1 MENKLP
7 FYMAYPV
14 PLLYNDDR
22 NARRDYD
29 YMKSIYPDT
38 AKRVLPY
45 MEEECDRMEYDGSM
59 MYDEYPDRLQLRLMC
74 RRIYDKAE
82 KEEENPG
89 AWLMDLIEVM
99 TYQELCR
106 RRVEHREI
114 RKNILIYK
122 RASGKNFH
130 FALLYVILCDDNY
143 SFQMKEKSEHNIQEG
158 TSWQIITLFLS
169 ECRQSGKVQLVW

>member
-1 MENKLP
+1 MTDTMRNKRIPILT
-7 FYMAYPV
+7 AAHNEPV
-14 PLLYNDDR
+14 SSCGKRSLIHRYQNNGYNIVLDINSGCIHVVDEVT
-22 NARRDYD
+22 YE
-29 YMKSIYPDT
+29 
-38 AKRVLPY
+38 VLPY

-89 AWLMDLIEVM
+89 AWLMDLLEGM

-114 RKNILIYK
+114 RKKIY
-122 RASGKNFH
+122 
-130 FALLYVILCDDNY
+130 
-143 SFQMKEKSEHNIQEG
+143 
-158 TSWQIITLFLS
+158 
-169 ECRQSGKVQLVW
+169 